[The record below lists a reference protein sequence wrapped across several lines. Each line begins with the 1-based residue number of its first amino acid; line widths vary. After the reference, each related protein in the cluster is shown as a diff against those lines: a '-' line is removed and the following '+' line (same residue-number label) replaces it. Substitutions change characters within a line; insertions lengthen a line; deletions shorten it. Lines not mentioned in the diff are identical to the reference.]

1 MSLHP
6 QMSRVRLGLVGA
18 VLALAAG
25 ALAPGLSAAN
35 AANASSAASAGCTGS
50 AVEDGGSSHGLVGP
64 LRTVGKQICD
74 VGHQDDRVVLRG
86 VNLGTIENM
95 PAGTTSESDPPTQAE
110 IDQMHAWGAN
120 VVRLLLSADLV
131 DHAYLGT
138 TCGFETYDPAY
149 ARYIAQVVSWANTEG
164 MLVIL
169 DLHDTNPNCYWNE
182 TNTAAR
188 GASESGGLHLAMP
201 GTDVASA
208 LGALTRRFGRDPLV
222 AFELYNEPHVC
233 ASMNGK
239 VGLNSYHNNR
249 CAHQESS
256 AASFWARGGTV
267 SDQGEVYRAPGMNAL
282 YSQAR
287 AATRDLV
294 LVDANDYAGD
304 PASFRALQPATGIVQ
319 ILHFYPCGGGA
330 TSTCSAAQAA
340 AVGRELAAE
349 LRALPAGHPGMVDE
363 FGSVLDPQSADAA
376 ELHNVVAYLNRVG
389 VGWAAFTWQSSS
401 VDPWG
406 LLAGP
411 PASLPGPDPN
421 GVPIQTALSQPA
433 G

>member
-1 MSLHP
+1 MSARTEP
-6 QMSRVRLGLVGA
+6 SRVRLCLVGA

-25 ALAPGLSAAN
+25 TLAPGLRPAN
-35 AANASSAASAGCTGS
+35 AATARCTGT

-64 LRTVGKQICD
+64 LQAVGDQICD
-74 VGHQDDRVVLRG
+74 LGHQDDPVVLRG
-86 VNLGTIENM
+86 VNLGTIENL
-95 PAGTTSESDPPTQAE
+95 PAGTPTEYDPPTRPE
-110 IDQMHAWGAN
+110 IDQMHDWGAD

-131 DHAYLGT
+131 DHAYLGS

-149 ARYIAQVVSWANTEG
+149 AQYISDVVAWANADK

-201 GTDVASA
+201 GTDVAAA
-208 LGALTRRFGRDPLV
+208 LGALTRRFGADPLV

-233 ASMNGK
+233 ASMNGT
-239 VGLNSYHNNR
+239 VGLNSYHNDR
-249 CAHQESS
+249 CARHEPSN
-256 AASFWARGGTV
+256 ARFWATGGTV
-267 SDQGEVYRAPGMNAL
+267 SDQGEIYRAPGMDAL
-282 YSQAR
+282 YSQVR
-287 AATRDLV
+287 AATTDLV

-304 PASFRALQPATGIVQ
+304 PASFRALAPTTGIVQ
-319 ILHFYPCGGGA
+319 VLHFYPCGAQA
-330 TSTCSAAQAA
+330 TSACSATQAA
-340 AVGRELAAE
+340 AAGRQLAAMTG
-349 LRALPAGHPGMVDE
+349 RLPGGHPRMIDE
-363 FGSVLDPQSADAA
+363 FGSVLDPQSADTT
-376 ELHNVVAYLNRVG
+376 ELRNVVAYLDRVG
-389 VGWAAFTWQSSS
+389 IGWAAFTWQSCA

-411 PASLPGPDPN
+411 PSSLPAPDPN
-421 GVPIQTALSQPA
+421 GAPIEAALSQPV